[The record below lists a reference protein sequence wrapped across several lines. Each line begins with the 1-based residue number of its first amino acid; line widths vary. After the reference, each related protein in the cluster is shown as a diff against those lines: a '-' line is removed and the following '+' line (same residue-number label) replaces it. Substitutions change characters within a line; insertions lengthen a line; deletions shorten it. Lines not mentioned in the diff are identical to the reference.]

1 MWVRCKS
8 KACRELLR
16 KPCDGQNVFGNACTG
31 GATTKKYFLRLAPSV
46 QEPKSSFWGL
56 HHRCKRQ
63 KEVFEVCTAGASVSK
78 NTLTVTARYPRHS
91 SGIRNLIHSS
101 NSRKYKQGWKEV
113 HPMLL
118 SLLSYTFCW
127 KRTRVFPQKG
137 ILLRYEIYSNA
148 TKLEGTP
155 TAVTMGVCEHSP
167 VLVL

>member
-1 MWVRCKS
+1 MAK
-8 KACRELLR
+8 
-16 KPCDGQNVFGNACTG
+16 T
-31 GATTKKYFLRLAPSV
+31 FLEMLAPVVQGPKSGFCDLHHRCNGPKAVFPFAPMV
-46 QEPKSSFWGL
+46 QETKSGFFCL

-63 KEVFEVCTAGASVSK
+63 KEVFEVCTAGASVPK

-91 SGIRNLIHSS
+91 SGIRNLILSS
-101 NSRKYKQGWKEV
+101 NSRKCKQTRVKRGS
-113 HPMLL
+113 PMLL